1 MFRKNYFLMGI
12 FFFSLILFISC
23 KDSSKTGGEGPVE
36 IVVWGGAEL
45 VSIIESIAVDFNEA
59 NQDIHVTLSVFSE
72 IRDLIK
78 PAINSGEG
86 PDLFSYD
93 TGAGYLGVMVDAGLA
108 LDLTPYAEKYQW
120 QNKFLDWA
128 LDVTT
133 YDGRL
138 YGIANQMEMLGVF
151 YNKKIFA
158 DNNLVPPETYDEF
171 LSICKILFDAGIQ
184 PVVLTDKD
192 QWPGFHYESIWMN
205 IFAGPQK
212 VKDALGS
219 KIPWTDP
226 ALILGMDKLAEFAR
240 SPYVNKRINSLGYD
254 DANALFHA
262 GEYAMQVTGTWMVGR
277 NVDNMGDNVG
287 FFYMPPGLPSVLKCP
302 PGGFGEAYVINGK
315 TKHPDETAA
324 FLNHF
329 FGEKAVRVWYEGGYI
344 PAVKNIDY
352 SSFVLSILF
361 ADVLN
366 EINGAET
373 LGTNIDVIAG
383 QRVNEV
389 TQNYVQQLIDGR
401 IDGAKAM
408 QEKQKAHEEDM
419 ATAGI

>member
-1 MFRKNYFLMGI
+1 MSLL
-12 FFFSLILFISC
+12 FFSLIIFNSC
-23 KDSSKTGGEGPVE
+23 SGSSKSEGKGPVE
-36 IVVWGGAEL
+36 VVIWSGAEL
-45 VSIIESIAVDFNEA
+45 TSMMEEIIAGFNEE
-59 NQDIHVTLSVFSE
+59 NPDTHVTLSVFSE
-72 IRDLIK
+72 VRDLIK

-86 PDLFSYD
+86 PDIFGYD
-93 TGAGYLGVMVDAGLA
+93 TGAGYLGVLVDAGLA
-108 LDLTPYAEKYQW
+108 LDLSPYVEKYQW
-120 QNKFLDWA
+120 RNKFLDWA
-128 LDVTT
+128 LDITT

-171 LSICKILFDAGIQ
+171 LSICKTLFDAGIQ
-184 PVVLTDKD
+184 PVILDDKD

-212 VKDALGS
+212 VKDALAN
-219 KIPWTDP
+219 KIQWTDP
-226 ALILGMDKLAEFAR
+226 ALILSMDKLAEFTR
-240 SPYVNKRINSLGYD
+240 TPYVNKQINSLGYD

-262 GEYAMQVTGTWMVGR
+262 GECAMRITGTWMVGR

-287 FFYMPPGLPSVLKCP
+287 FFYMPPGLPDIPECP
-302 PGGFGEAYVINGK
+302 PGGFGEALVVNGK
-315 TKHPDETAA
+315 TKHPDESAA
-324 FLNHF
+324 FLDYLFSEN
-329 FGEKAVRVWYEGGYI
+329 AVKIWYEGGYI
-344 PAVKNIDY
+344 PSAKNVDY
-352 SSFVLSILF
+352 SSFKLSVLF

-366 EINGAET
+366 EVNNAET

-401 IDGAKAM
+401 IDGTIAM
-408 QEKQKAHEEDM
+408 QEKQKAQQEDM
-419 ATAGI
+419 ATAGL